1 MMFSVAARTLVKGS
15 LRPTVTLGRWAQT
28 YATHTGAGSLNNADS
43 DEKYTAV
50 HFRLTNQ
57 AHPLKTKTWKNPT
70 QNHVWTE
77 DEVDEALAVQTHVK
91 PTSVVDKVLYG
102 VVRGAYHSFNFL
114 TGYNKTNPSVRSVQT
129 RLLFL
134 ESVAGVPGMV
144 AASMR
149 HFRSLRTMNRDH
161 GWIHTLLEEA
171 ENERMHLLVFM
182 NLFRPGIF
190 TRMLVIAAQVVLVT
204 ALTGTYAVR
213 PQAMHRF
220 VGYLEETAVVT
231 YSQVIELIQT
241 PGTKLNKEWK
251 DLPAPDIARNYWRLD
266 ESAKLVDVLR
276 HIAADE
282 THHRDV
288 NHTFA
293 SLDKNATNPF
303 VLKHLDDAA
312 TAWRSPTFIDAP
324 EKYIPQGIGSFPRP

>member
-1 MMFSVAARTLVKGS
+1 MALSRVAS
-15 LRPTVTLGRWAQT
+15 LCRPM
-28 YATHTGAGSLNNADS
+28 GAGPSPLWLLRAYSTAQSPAGPNSL
-43 DEKYTAV
+43 EKYTAV
-50 HFRLTNQ
+50 HPRLSPHANSREIV
-57 AHPLKTKTWKNPT
+57 AWKNPT

-77 DEVDEALAVQTHVK
+77 DEVDQALAVQTHVK
-91 PTSVVDKVLYG
+91 PQTWLDKAIFG
-102 VVRGAYHSFNFL
+102 FVRGAYHSFNFL
-114 TGYNKTNPSVRSVQT
+114 TRYDKSNPTPQSVQI

-149 HFRSLRTMNRDH
+149 HFRSLRTMNRDN

-182 NLFRPGIF
+182 TVFNPCRA
-190 TRMLVIAAQVVLVT
+190 TRLLVIAGQAVLLT
-204 ALTGTYAVR
+204 ALTATYAIH
-213 PQAMHRF
+213 PPALHRF

-231 YSQVIELIQT
+231 YSQVISTLQT
-241 PGTKLNKEWK
+241 PGTHLHSAWK

-266 ESAKLVDVLR
+266 DTAKFLDVIR

-293 SLDKNATNPF
+293 SISANTTNPY
-303 VLKHLDDAA
+303 VLKHLEDAA
-312 TAWRSPTFIDAP
+312 TAWRSPTFMDASERTVP
-324 EKYIPQGIGSFPRP
+324 EGIGSFPRP

>member
-1 MMFSVAARTLVKGS
+1 MTSMFRARMLPAVASAFRPRMYLTPAPPLV
-15 LRPTVTLGRWAQT
+15 A
-28 YATHTGAGSLNNADS
+28 HTQDKVAL
-43 DEKYTAV
+43 V
-50 HFRLTNQ
+50 HCQQSTQ
-57 AHPLKTKTWKNPT
+57 KHALKMWQNPT
-70 QNHVWTE
+70 QNHIWTE
-77 DEVDEALAVQTHVK
+77 EEVDEALAVQTHVK
-91 PTSVVDKVLYG
+91 PVTFTDKIAYG
-102 VVRGAYHSFNFL
+102 IVRGAYHSFNFL
-114 TGYNKTNPSVRSVQT
+114 TGYNKANPTPRSVQI

-149 HFRSLRTMNRDH
+149 HFKSLRTMRRDH

-182 NLFRPGIF
+182 NIFRPGIF
-190 TRMLVIAAQVVLVT
+190 TRMLVIAGQVVLVA
-204 ALTGTYAVR
+204 ALTGTYAIR

-231 YSQVIELIQT
+231 YTQVIDTLQT
-241 PGTKLNKEWK
+241 PGTRLHEAWK
-251 DLPAPDIARNYWRLD
+251 DIPAPEIARNYWRLD
-266 ESAKLVDVLR
+266 DNAKFVDVIR

-293 SLDKNATNPF
+293 TLSANSTNPF
-303 VLKHLDDAA
+303 VFKHLDDAA

-324 EKYIPQGIGSFPRP
+324 EKYVPEGIGSFPRQ